1 MRKVVGYLLTT
12 LDGTVEAG
20 DWIGDFFDE
29 DMRDNMVEVISAQD
43 AVLLGRVSY
52 QEWAAFWPTVT
63 DESPFAPF
71 INTVQKYVV
80 SSTLTTNGE
89 WQPTTLLKGDIPA
102 EIARMKQQPGNTIGV
117 HASITLV
124 RSLLEQDLLDEL
136 QLVVYPILVGGGRRL
151 LKEGDSLKQLQL
163 ISSRPTRT
171 GGMILTFHPI
181 QP

>member
-43 AVLLGRVSY
+43 AVVLGRVSY
-52 QEWAAFWPTVT
+52 LEWAAFWPTAT

-71 INTVQKYVV
+71 INTVPKYVV
-80 SSTLTTNGE
+80 STTLVNGGE
-89 WQPTTLLKGDIPA
+89 WRPTTLLNGDIPA
-102 EIARMKQQPGNTIGV
+102 EIQRMKQQPGKNIGV
-117 HASITLV
+117 HASITLIH
-124 RSLLEQDLLDEL
+124 SLLEQDVLDEL
-136 QLVVYPILVGGGRRL
+136 QLVVYPIIVGGGRRL
-151 LKEGDSLKQLQL
+151 LKEGDSLKQVQL
-163 ISSRPTRT
+163 LSSRPTRT
-171 GGMILTFHPI
+171 GGMILTYHPI